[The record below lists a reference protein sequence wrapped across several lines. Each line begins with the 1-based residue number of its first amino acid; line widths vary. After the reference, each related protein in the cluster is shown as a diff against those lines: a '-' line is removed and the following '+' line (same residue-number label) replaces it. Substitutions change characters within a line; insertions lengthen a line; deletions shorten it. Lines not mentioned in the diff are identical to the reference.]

1 MSLAE
6 TLLSTSRKNR
16 KDESVYRFDP
26 DRFWEGEWVLGNIIE
41 EVDSGFIRITRKEYL
56 QICTEVPKSG
66 CVNLCPKLHDV
77 LYKMLLARAYPH
89 FGVTGIKA
97 VYLIK
102 CIEGD
107 FGMKYIKI
115 TSHEE
120 IRKLIGGRPDISHTS
135 EKFWEAC
142 YERIK
147 QEDVTDRQKPLKDF
161 TEAERE
167 IWRAFVHRASKSVNR
182 KNLKK
187 NLIINNKA
195 WQRTVYLLLEVTTS
209 N

>member
-1 MSLAE
+1 MSLAK
-6 TLLSTSRKNR
+6 TTSSASRNRK

-66 CVNLCPKLHDV
+66 CVNICLKLHNV

-89 FGVTGIKA
+89 FGVTGIKT

-107 FGMKYIKI
+107 FGKKYVKT
-115 TSHEE
+115 TSHEA
-120 IRKLIGGRPDISHTS
+120 IRKLIGGRADVSHAS
-135 EKFWEAC
+135 EDFWKVC
-142 YERIK
+142 YKRIK
-147 QEDVTDRQKPLKDF
+147 QEDVTDRREPLKGF

-167 IWRAFVHRASKSVNR
+167 IWRAFVRRASKSCNR
-182 KNLKK
+182 KKLKK
-187 NLIINNKA
+187 SDDRL
-195 WQRTVYLLLEVTTS
+195 Q
-209 N
+209 